1 MKKRFI
7 LIVLLILTMI
17 LTISLITGCNKT
29 QDNKQLD
36 EEVVVKEVEDGKGVG
51 IEYATKYE
59 EDIFGDLS
67 KEEINEIIDGIFKK
81 VSKNDKYKEDTDLA
95 IEEAF
100 KEYGITDEN
109 KLEAAKN
116 RIIISLK

>member
-1 MKKRFI
+1 MKKKAI
-7 LIVLLILTMI
+7 LIVLLILA
-17 LTISLITGCNKT
+17 ISLITGCNRI
-29 QDNKQLD
+29 QEDRQLD
-36 EEVVVKEVEDGKGVG
+36 EEEVVVKEIEDGKGVK
-51 IEYATKYE
+51 IEYAIEYE

-67 KEEINEIIDGIFKK
+67 KEEINEIIDGIFEK
-81 VSKNDKYKEDTDLA
+81 VSKNDRYKENTDLA

-116 RIIISLK
+116 RIAISLK